1 MKYNIKERERDRE
14 EPGKCLRDRKMA
26 TWVRLGLAGLV
37 GLLRKMGC
45 LLVGLSSRGSQ
56 ITPHPPLIFGRGWN
70 IHTKSG
76 FQNFLVVMSYCHV
89 SLFLSVQL
97 CYINHFFCGRNL
109 EFGYMKALKGK
120 QLSRIEIDY
129 YHIKS

>member
-1 MKYNIKERERDRE
+1 MGE
-14 EPGKCLRDRKMA
+14 A
-26 TWVRLGLAGLV
+26 WLGWAGW
-37 GLLRKMGC
+37 LLRKMGC
-45 LLVGLSSRGSQ
+45 LSVGLSSRGSQ

-76 FQNFLVVMSYCHV
+76 FQNFLIVMSYCQV

-109 EFGYMKALKGK
+109 EFGYMKGK